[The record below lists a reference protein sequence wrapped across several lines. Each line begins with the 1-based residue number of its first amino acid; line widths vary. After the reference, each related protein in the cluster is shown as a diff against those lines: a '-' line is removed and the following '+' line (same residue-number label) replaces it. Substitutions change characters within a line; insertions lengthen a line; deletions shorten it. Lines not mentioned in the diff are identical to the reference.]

1 MILHLLCIL
10 ETIAENVAWC
20 IIFSRQMVLFWKR
33 KMLQRSA
40 TLEGNLNPRLKIK
53 MVVDFVFFF
62 FRFIYFIICKY
73 HSCLQTLQKKASDL
87 ITDGCEPPCDCWGLN
102 SGLSEEQSGALTH

>member
-62 FRFIYFIICKY
+62 LDLFILFYAYEYCAHLHVCMCTTLIPGICRG
-73 HSCLQTLQKKASDL
+73 QKR
-87 ITDGCEPPCDCWGLN
+87 T
-102 SGLSEEQSGALTH
+102 

>member
-62 FRFIYFIICKY
+62 LDLFILLYVSTIAVFR
-73 HSCLQTLQKKASDL
+73 HSRRRHQISLRMVVSHHVVA
-87 ITDGCEPPCDCWGLN
+87 GN
-102 SGLSEEQSGALTH
+102 